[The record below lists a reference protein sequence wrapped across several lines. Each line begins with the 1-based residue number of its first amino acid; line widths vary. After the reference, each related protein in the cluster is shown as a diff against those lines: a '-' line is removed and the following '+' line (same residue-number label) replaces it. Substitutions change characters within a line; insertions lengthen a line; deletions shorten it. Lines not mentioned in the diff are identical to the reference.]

1 MGETVLR
8 RVVAGML
15 ALALIGAAGCGSGDA
30 VIQGGTAEVATDD
43 PPDPGKE
50 ARRLVRSGKY
60 DDAIAR
66 YEDAGLVEEA
76 DRVRR
81 RGARTLARSAQ
92 RALARGRHTTAKRLA
107 TRSRRLRRT
116 TAARTII
123 RSANAQ
129 IARAAVAERERQR
142 LARIARDQRTCSA
155 AEKRIVGADG
165 GIPPGCADFAAR
177 QAQPESPPDCDPNYE
192 DACLKPDSAD
202 YDCEGGSGD
211 GPDYTGPVRVVGED
225 PHGLDADGDGIGC
238 QNS

>member
-60 DDAIAR
+60 DEAIAR

-107 TRSRRLRRT
+107 TRSRRLHRT

-129 IARAAVAERERQR
+129 IARAAAAKRERQR
-142 LARIARDQRTCSA
+142 LAQIARDERTCSA
-155 AEKRIVGADG
+155 AEKRTVRGDG

-192 DACLKPDSAD
+192 GACLKPDS
-202 YDCEGGSGD
+202 
-211 GPDYTGPVRVVGED
+211 VGLRLR
-225 PHGLDADGDGIGC
+225 GR
-238 QNS
+238 QR

>member
-30 VIQGGTAEVATDD
+30 VLGGGTAEVATDD
-43 PPDPGKE
+43 PPDPGTE
-50 ARRLVRSGKY
+50 ARRLVRSGKF
-60 DDAIAR
+60 DEAIAR

-92 RALARGRHTTAKRLA
+92 RALTRGRHATAKRLA
-107 TRSRRLRRT
+107 TRSRRLHRSA
-116 TAARTII
+116 AARTII
-123 RSANAQ
+123 RSANAE
-129 IARAAVAERERQR
+129 IARAAVAKRERQR
-142 LARIARDQRTCSA
+142 LARIARGQRTCSA
-155 AEKRIVGADG
+155 AEKRTVRADG
-165 GIPPGCADFAAR
+165 AVPPGCADYAAG
-177 QAQPESPPDCDPNYE
+177 QAQPESAANCDPNYE
-192 DACLKPDSAD
+192 GACLKPDSAD

-211 GPDYTGPVRVVGED
+211 GPDYTGPVRVVGDD
-225 PHGLDADGDGIGC
+225 PHGLDADGDGTGC

>member
-30 VIQGGTAEVATDD
+30 VIGGGTADVATDD

-60 DDAIAR
+60 DEAIAR

-92 RALARGRHTTAKRLA
+92 RALTRGRHTTAKRLA
-107 TRSRRLRRT
+107 TRSRRLHRS

-123 RSANAQ
+123 RSANTQ
-129 IARAAVAERERQR
+129 IARAAAAERERQR

-155 AEKRIVGADG
+155 AEKRTVRADG
-165 GIPPGCADFAAR
+165 AVPRGCADFAAR
-177 QAQPESPPDCDPNYE
+177 QAQPESAANCDPNYE
-192 DACLKPDSAD
+192 GACLKPDSAD

-211 GPDYTGPVRVVGED
+211 GPDYTGPVRVVGDD
-225 PHGLDADGDGIGC
+225 PHDLDADGDGIGC